1 MAAMTCPGTSWRLSA
16 LALAVVATLMAMP
29 SASGAETTCSVRVHP
44 GSDVRREVAAAG
56 RDATVC
62 FDDGTYRLAAPLRPR
77 AGQTLLGRGAV
88 LDGSRVLTGFTR
100 VGDGWVVGDQHQQG
114 ERTGTCAR
122 GQACTYPNGV
132 LRDGRALRLVLDRD
146 RLRPGAFWF
155 DHRRDRI
162 VVADDPHG
170 HRLEAM
176 VAPAA
181 IVSGGADVTV
191 RGFTVEHFATRA
203 QHGAIET
210 SAPGWRI
217 VDNTV
222 QVNHGAGITT
232 GGHVEVVGNRVLRN
246 GQLGIGGTGADT
258 LVAHNVIAF
267 NNTVGFDPGWEA
279 GGAKWAVTDHLVVR
293 GNRVHGN
300 DGPGL
305 WTDIDAQDTTY
316 VGNVVRNNTHVGIFH
331 EISAAATIR
340 DNVVT
345 GNGHGFDAWLWGAGI
360 LIAGSHDVEVA
371 GNRLGQNAAGIAL
384 IQQDRGRSDVDGTP
398 RTLHDLSIHD
408 NEVTMSRGPS
418 GGVTDNGYDAMFS
431 DPSITWTGN
440 TWHGSGGRPFW
451 WADDELT
458 LAQWRDL
465 GHDQVH

>member
-1 MAAMTCPGTSWRLSA
+1 
-16 LALAVVATLMAMP
+16 
-29 SASGAETTCSVRVHP
+29 
-44 GSDVRREVAAAG
+44 
-56 RDATVC
+56 
-62 FDDGTYRLAAPLRPR
+62 
-77 AGQTLLGRGAV
+77 
-88 LDGSRVLTGFTR
+88 
-100 VGDGWVVGDQHQQG
+100 
-114 ERTGTCAR
+114 
-122 GQACTYPNGV
+122 V

-170 HRLEAM
+170 
-176 VAPAA
+176 
-181 IVSGGADVTV
+181 
-191 RGFTVEHFATRA
+191 
-203 QHGAIET
+203 AIET

-217 VDNTV
+217 VDNIV

-232 GGHVEVVGNRVLRN
+232 GGHVEVR
-246 GQLGIGGTGADT
+246 
-258 LVAHNVIAF
+258 
-267 NNTVGFDPGWEA
+267 
-279 GGAKWAVTDHLVVR
+279 
-293 GNRVHGN
+293 GN

-360 LIAGSHDVEVA
+360 LIGGSHDVEVA
-371 GNRLGQNAAGIAL
+371 GDRLGQNAAGIAL
-384 IQQDRGRSDVDGTP
+384 IQQDRRRSDVDGTP

-451 WADDELT
+451 WSDEELT

-465 GHDQVH
+465 GHDQAH